1 MLDGALSYISLLS
14 SASLIFSPSIDRT
27 PHLLH
32 RMAVHL
38 QHGLGYIVGMR
49 SNKPKGQLAARYILE
64 GLPTVGPKAAQSL
77 LEHFGS
83 PRWCL
88 LQRGTSCFR
97 FVLGPKSADAILAA
111 LA

>member
-1 MLDGALSYISLLS
+1 
-14 SASLIFSPSIDRT
+14 
-27 PHLLH
+27 
-32 RMAVHL
+32 MAVHL

-83 PRWCL
+83 PRRVFAATRDEL
-88 LQRGTSCFR
+88 LQ
-97 FVLGPKSADAILAA
+97 VLVKKYLGQ
-111 LA
+111 